1 MALPDYLIEPSREHR
16 YNALKAQHAAPAG
29 EDIALHLRILDK
41 QQQLIPYV
49 PNVIQSHYLAHRT
62 GRDLILKP
70 RQVGI
75 STCIQADMFQSA
87 ITKTVMGAT
96 LAHDD
101 ETTQKLRRMAA
112 RFYDNLPAHLRPKR
126 TLNNASTTGYSNTG
140 SEITIATAGNTSGGR
155 GGTYSRLHGSE
166 VAYWKDAAE
175 LIAGIMQGIPLHGTI
190 ELESTGNGA
199 QGWFYD
205 ECMAALK
212 GKSKFKLHFYP
223 WWWQPEYQIPL
234 PPGEVLDYAD
244 DEQALVDRYNLTPEQ
259 INWRRFKQDE
269 LKDKFPQEYPED
281 PITCFL
287 TSGSSVFSGFMN
299 LLYTPPEQAAMDDHL
314 YVMGIDWS
322 GGGQGDADSHA
333 WSIADATDYREVVIE
348 ATRQRDDDAV
358 LEDIVEAA
366 KRWRVITIM
375 PELNS
380 MGRTLAARL
389 DKMLNERGYD
399 WGKNK
404 RGESLAPVVDGVF
417 MTNPVKDE
425 LVKDMKAAFKAGYKL
440 VDDTD
445 ATDELLSFVS
455 KQLSSGLWTYGA
467 KSQKHD
473 DRVIAR
479 LLCHRA
485 CYANK
490 GL

>member
-1 MALPDYLIEPSREHR
+1 MQSNDRTVDEIAYFAYGLNEAD
-16 YNALKAQHAAPAG
+16 HAPTD
-29 EDIALHLRILDK
+29 DIRAHLRILNDK
-41 QQQLIPYV
+41 QQLIPYV
-49 PNVIQSHYLAHRT
+49 PNVIQAHYLAHRT

-70 RQVGI
+70 RQVGM
-75 STCIQADMFQSA
+75 STGIEAELFVDA
-87 ITKTVMGAT
+87 TTKTVMGAT

-101 ETTQKLRRMAA
+101 RTTQLMREIANRFYTNLPEKLR
-112 RFYDNLPAHLRPKR
+112 PQR
-126 TLNNASTTGYSNTG
+126 TSNNATVTRYAGTNSA
-140 SEITIATAGNTSGGR
+140 IMIATAGNASSGI
-155 GGTYSRLHGSE
+155 GGTYNRIHGTE
-166 VAYWKDAAE
+166 VAYWQYARE
-175 LIAGIMQGIPLHGTI
+175 IMSGIMQGVPVGHGII
-190 ELESTGNGA
+190 ELESAANGA
-199 QGWFYD
+199 QGWFY
-205 ECMAALK
+205 ENFIEALNPK
-212 GKSKFKLHFYP
+212 NESIWTPHFYE
-223 WWWQPEYQIPL
+223 WWWEARYQIALNPDETL
-234 PPGEVLDYAD
+234 VYED
-244 DEQALVDRYNLTPEQ
+244 DEQALVEKHGLTPEQ
-259 INWRRFKQDE
+259 IKWRRSKQKE
-269 LKDKFPQEYPED
+269 LKGDFLQSYPED
-281 PITCFL
+281 PVTCFL
-287 TSGSSVFSGFMN
+287 TSGSMVFTGYT
-299 LLYTPPEQAAMDDHL
+299 LYEPVEQSALDDHL

-322 GGGQGDADSHA
+322 GGGAGDADSHA

-358 LEDIVEAA
+358 LEEIVEAA

-455 KQLSSGLWTYGA
+455 KQLASGLWTYGA
-467 KSQKHD
+467 KSGKHD

-479 LLCHRA
+479 LLCQRA